1 MPGPT
6 PGGWDSCGAWWVPG
20 IGRYGDIIMHHALT
34 IHSFSEHTFR
44 VPIIKHCEIN
54 TKENEIDSKLI
65 KSLH

>member
-1 MPGPT
+1 MLIRLSVSDQERVFISSHSLT
-6 PGGWDSCGAWWVPG
+6 
-20 IGRYGDIIMHHALT
+20 HHALT

>member
-1 MPGPT
+1 MLIRLSVS
-6 PGGWDSCGAWWVPG
+6 DQESVF
-20 IGRYGDIIMHHALT
+20 ISSHSLMHHALT